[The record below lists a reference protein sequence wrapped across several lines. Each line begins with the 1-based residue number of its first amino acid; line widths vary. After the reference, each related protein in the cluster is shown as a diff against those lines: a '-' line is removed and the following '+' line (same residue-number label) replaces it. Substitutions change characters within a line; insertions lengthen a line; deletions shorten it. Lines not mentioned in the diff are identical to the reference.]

1 MHGVPEGDN
10 IPSLK
15 SNRQTLELEC
25 CFPGVLCDNGDAADN
40 LMAAK
45 LHIIITIITIIII
58 IVISLLLT
66 D

>member
-25 CFPGVLCDNGDAADN
+25 CFPGVLCDNGDAPDN
-40 LMAAK
+40 LMAAM
-45 LHIIITIITIIII
+45 LHITIITIIII